1 MRQHLGDWR
10 RWQADFSFH
19 VNIKTITQT
28 NLINLHLQLPLPE
41 THHVLDHVENISFF
55 DNIGCFSNSGLETFR
70 PY

>member
-19 VNIKTITQT
+19 VNINTITQT
-28 NLINLHLQLPLPE
+28 NLINLHLQLPLLE
-41 THHVLDHVENISFF
+41 THLVLHNVGNISFF
-55 DNIGCFSNSGLETFR
+55 TNIGCFSNSGLETLR